1 MMKVRLEL
9 ALYTVLQNK
18 KKSQLFVFGIGKL
31 IKVLY
36 DSTFKINL
44 ESFKNLLRSP
54 TPQTNNWERTGF
66 LNMVHNTSSSP
77 VRIVNITC

>member
-54 TPQTNNWERTGF
+54 TPQTNNWERTVF
-66 LNMVHNTSSSP
+66 LKHGT
-77 VRIVNITC
+77 